1 MKIWKIAIWL
11 CVIPMLSMVGT
22 SVIYTIDW
30 WANASGNVSVPNQDF
45 VQTAVIKQVDL
56 NKWYCLNN
64 SVAVESDVND
74 LGDVE
79 PLLYYNNASNKDLT
93 FYLNSSA
100 SIGLNDVCEVFIMP
114 SEGQTAKLTPDILQ
128 NFGKPANETEYYLCV
143 KYLKQ
148 EGRCKTTV
156 VVS

>member
-1 MKIWKIAIWL
+1 MKIWKVALWL
-11 CVIPMLSMVGT
+11 CVIPMLSLVGT
-22 SVIYTIDW
+22 SWVFTLDF
-30 WANASGNVSVPNQDF
+30 WANASGNATVPNQEF
-45 VQTAVIKQVDL
+45 IQTAVINQVNL
-56 NKWYCLNN
+56 NKWYCINN

-79 PLLYYNNASNKDLT
+79 PLVYYNNASNKDLT

-114 SEGQTAKLTPDILQ
+114 SEGITAKLTPDILQ
-128 NFGKPANETEYYLCV
+128 NFGRPTNATEYYLCI

-156 VVS
+156 MVS

>member
-1 MKIWKIAIWL
+1 MQIWKIGICL
-11 CVIPMLSMVGT
+11 MVLPMLSMVGT
-22 SVIYTIDW
+22 SWVFSFDW
-30 WANASGNVSVPNQDF
+30 WANASGNATVPNQEF
-45 VQTAVIKQVDL
+45 IQTAVINTVNL
-56 NKWYCLNN
+56 NKWYCINN

-74 LGDVE
+74 LGDVQ
-79 PLLYYNNASNKDLT
+79 PIVYYNNASNHDLT

-128 NFGKPANETEYYLCV
+128 NYGQPANATEYYLCV